1 MANRSKKVVLSARIA
16 PYLKAGLE
24 LYASAEKVK
33 IVKLLEEIL
42 EAALEDAN
50 VQSPF
55 HDSRGE
61 RVEISYI
68 NLLTAIWT
76 EDEVLFKLRAGVLGP
91 RYAGETTWREAMV
104 ATGCDYFK
112 GDVDLYGD
120 LNGYEEKF
128 GYDVPWSYQ
137 LNLELVRE
145 EWHLI
150 QDYVAFVENNKPF
163 EPSYDDYK
171 SMRAKSEA
179 K

>member
-61 RVEISYI
+61 RVEISIY

-91 RYAGETTWREAMV
+91 NYAGETTWREAMV

-150 QDYVAFVENNKPF
+150 QDYVAFGENNKPF